1 MHINYNFYNEITPNK
16 YCILII
22 CYFFQDWHSRSTEDD
37 SFATASEG
45 NFTPHSHSSASFQTA
60 SGRTSSFISCDKSS
74 FDASEADDST
84 FAFDMPEITS
94 PLNMSFEGSEQSYM
108 SAQPINGEDL
118 KKTPTKLSESSSQ
131 TAQPLEDDQ
140 CSIAGID
147 DLHSES
153 VTPTPTETIEEYQ
166 GDSIPI
172 ESETELEIAGI
183 ADAPT
188 MEILTEHSA
197 MPMSRTP
204 EVSLRNSVTSINS
217 NMNDE
222 QDNENTNNTN
232 NNNNNKPNA
241 AWRRSKYYENITKQ
255 TIKGFL

>member
-1 MHINYNFYNEITPNK
+1 MLYLINFPY
-16 YCILII
+16 L
-22 CYFFQDWHSRSTEDD
+22 QDWHSRSTEDD

-84 FAFDMPEITS
+84 FAFEMPELTS
-94 PLNMSFEGSEQSYM
+94 PHNMSFEGSEQSYL
-108 SAQPINGEDL
+108 SAQPTINGED
-118 KKTPTKLSESSSQ
+118 KDKTPTKLSESSSQ
-131 TAQPLEDDQ
+131 TAQPFEEDQ
-140 CSIAGID
+140 SSIADIE

-153 VTPTPTETIEEYQ
+153 VTPTPAETIEEYL

-197 MPMSRTP
+197 LPMSRTP
-204 EVSLRNSVTSINS
+204 EVSLINNAMAS
-217 NMNDE
+217 TNTNEARDSTE
-222 QDNENTNNTN
+222 QETENT
-232 NNNNNKPNA
+232 NNNKPNA